1 MYTPIFA
8 MTPCRMTWLPVFSG
22 MVAGLVVLLAWKA
35 FHWNAM
41 RYEIVPGGHRRT
53 ILTIL
58 IVNRFAGLK
67 NPETE
72 REFETMVAEIKAFR
86 TE

>member
-1 MYTPIFA
+1 
-8 MTPCRMTWLPVFSG
+8 MTPC
-22 MVAGLVVLLAWKA
+22 
-35 FHWNAM
+35 HWNAM
-41 RYEIVPGGHRRT
+41 MYGIVPGFIAN

-58 IVNRFAGLK
+58 IVDRFAGLK

>member
-8 MTPCRMTWLPVFSG
+8 MTPCRVTWLPVFSG
-22 MVAGLVVLLAWKA
+22 MVAGLVVLLVWKA

-41 RYEIVPGGHRRT
+41 MYEIVPGFIAN

-58 IVNRFAGLK
+58 IVDRFAGLK

>member
-41 RYEIVPGGHRRT
+41 MYEIVPGGIAN